1 MNNSCA
7 VARKIKNSLV
17 RTVGFATTALAVA
30 LVLANALQ
38 CNAQAKSQASDATV
52 TKFEYEVVSIKPIVP
67 GQDPSGFGAAYS
79 PEGLDARGVS
89 MWWLLPAAYGVQ
101 RNEFSQA
108 PKWFD
113 SVRFNVEAK
122 MSSATADEMQKLN
135 PDQLNLARQHM
146 LQAILADRFMLSL
159 HRETKDLPAYF
170 LVIAKNGPKLQGAKP
185 DYIGP
190 NDMPDLAGNRAIDKV
205 FITKGGQFTGQ
216 AASIKTLVDEL
227 SREVGRPVLDKTG
240 LTGKY
245 DFTFKFA
252 RDDLRL
258 QGPHGGTASDQ
269 PAPAVSD
276 PSGGPTLFTALQQYL
291 GLKLESGK
299 GPVEIIVIDHVERPS
314 GN

>member
-1 MNNSCA
+1 MNNFCA
-7 VARKIKNSLV
+7 VARRIKNRLA
-17 RTVGFATTALAVA
+17 RTVGFATTTLAVA
-30 LVLANALQ
+30 LVVAVAPQ
-38 CNAQAKSQASDATV
+38 CGTQAQPQGGDAAV
-52 TKFEYEVVSIKPIVP
+52 ARFEYEVVSIKPVAP
-67 GQDPSGFGAAYS
+67 GQDPSGFGASYS
-79 PEGLDARGVS
+79 PEGLDAKGVR
-89 MWWLLPAAYGVQ
+89 MWWLLQSAYGVQ
-101 RNEFSQA
+101 RQEVSQA

-113 SVRFNVEAK
+113 SDRFIVEAK
-122 MSSATADEMQKLN
+122 VGDTTANEIQKLN
-135 PDQLNLARQHM
+135 PSQLNLARQHM
-146 LQAILADRFMLSL
+146 LQALLADRFKLAL

-170 LVIAKNGPKLQGAKP
+170 LVIAKNGPKLQEAKP

-190 NDMPDLAGNRAIDKV
+190 NDMPDLAGNRAIDRV

-216 AASIKTLVDEL
+216 AVSMKTLVDEL
-227 SREVGRPVLDKTG
+227 SREVGRPVLDQTG

-258 QGPHGGTASDQ
+258 QASQGGAASDQ
-269 PAPAVSD
+269 TALAVSD

-314 GN
+314 AN

>member
-1 MNNSCA
+1 MNNFCA
-7 VARKIKNSLV
+7 VARKIKNRLV

-38 CNAQAKSQASDATV
+38 CNAQAQSQASDATV
-52 TKFEYEVVSIKPIVP
+52 TKFEYEVVSIKLIAP
-67 GQDPSGFGAAYS
+67 GQDPSGFGADYS
-79 PEGLDARGVS
+79 PEGLDAKGVRV
-89 MWWLLPAAYGVQ
+89 WWLLQAAYGVQ
-101 RNEFSQA
+101 RQEVSQA

-113 SVRFNVEAK
+113 SERFDVEARVGDT
-122 MSSATADEMQKLN
+122 TANEMQKLN
-135 PDQLNLARQHM
+135 PSQLNLARRHM
-146 LQAILADRFMLSL
+146 LQAILADRFKLAL

-170 LVIAKNGPKLQGAKP
+170 LVIAKNGPKLQEAKP
-185 DYIGP
+185 EYIGP
-190 NDMPDLAGNRAIDKV
+190 NDMPDLAGNRAIDRV
-205 FITKGGQFTGQ
+205 FITKGGQITGQ

-258 QGPHGGTASDQ
+258 QVPQGAAASDQ
-269 PAPAVSD
+269 PSLAVSD
-276 PSGGPTLFTALQQYL
+276 PRGGPTLFTALQQYL

-314 GN
+314 EN